1 MTLIAAQ
8 RTDKGVRVGWDSEGT
23 DDSGD
28 RYRTRD
34 QKVFRRKLHT
44 GREGLSPTF
53 DVLIGA
59 SGAKRFRQIAERV
72 GLGSPGHPDAGL
84 YPWAVSFA
92 SRLADAASEAGALDG
107 NAPHTWAMGHSQVLI
122 AAQYSIFLIGP
133 EFEVDE
139 VEDTFA
145 FIGAGA
151 TLAEGAWL
159 AFRYVNNYAYTLE
172 TIFDRVAEAN
182 AHVRPPWHIDS
193 VEAIHGEWPRRTAKR
208 GV

>member
-8 RTDKGVRVGWDSEGT
+8 RTDKGVRVCWDSEGT
-23 DDSGD
+23 DQDGG
-28 RYRTRD
+28 RYRTHD

-53 DVLIGA
+53 DVLIGS
-59 SGAKRFRQIAERV
+59 SGIKRFRQIAERV
-72 GLGSPGHPDAGL
+72 PLGSPGLPVGKSL

-92 SRLADAASEAGALDG
+92 SRLAEAAQEAGALDG
-107 NAPHTWAMGHSQVLI
+107 NAPHTWAMGHSQVLV

-139 VEDTFA
+139 VEDDFG

-151 TLAEGAWL
+151 VLAEGAWL
-159 AFRYVNNYAYTLE
+159 AFRYVNNYAYDLE

-182 AHVRPPWHIDS
+182 AHVRPPWHSDH
-193 VEAIHGEWPRRTAKR
+193 VEAIWGL
-208 GV
+208 